1 MRSCLLLASLVLA
14 CPSLAAVDEALWALL
29 RGGGQMVFMR
39 HAITTPGV
47 GDPAGFRL
55 EDCAP
60 QRDLTDA
67 CREAA
72 RRVGATFRSRGIP
85 IGRVLSSPWCRGGD
99 TLMTVRDNDVA
110 AASIGVDVWRNR
122 FIAFVLA
129 AAGCG
134 RAGAVSFTAT
144 LYVAPGFAFD
154 PNWVVAMMIIVIIGG
169 IGTLE
174 GPILGV
180 IIYFALRE
188 ALTVVFGLSA
198 GWYLIGLGLVA
209 IAAILFEPDGL
220 WPLVRGHLGGDWL
233 SVRRDPP
240 GPLRLTEA
248 APVAEATSARGLG
261 ATPGDS

>member
-14 CPSLAAVDEALWALL
+14 CPSLAAVDEAVWALL

-67 CREAA
+67 CREDA

-110 AASIGVDVWRNR
+110 AASIGVDVRRNR

-154 PNWVVAMMIIVIIGG
+154 PNWVVAMM
-169 IGTLE
+169 
-174 GPILGV
+174 
-180 IIYFALRE
+180 
-188 ALTVVFGLSA
+188 
-198 GWYLIGLGLVA
+198 
-209 IAAILFEPDGL
+209 
-220 WPLVRGHLGGDWL
+220 
-233 SVRRDPP
+233 
-240 GPLRLTEA
+240 
-248 APVAEATSARGLG
+248 TS
-261 ATPGDS
+261 